1 MRAKNFVAS
10 CLQKNVKKRRGR
22 EDGAAHGKLRKD
34 WWFYGADWK
43 KIARRTCEFR
53 DVPFVPSLDRGSERV
68 NFDEFVIE
76 EDVARK
82 LRPLE
87 PEDVEE
93 LDLINDKEPISRN
106 GRDVLAIIPFKGK
119 DIEADGF
126 SFLKK

>member
-1 MRAKNFVAS
+1 MP
-10 CLQKNVKKRRGR
+10 RR
-22 EDGAAHGKLRKD
+22 
-34 WWFYGADWK
+34 FYGTDWK
-43 KIARRTCEFR
+43 RITRRTCEFK

-93 LDLINDKEPISRN
+93 LDLIC
-106 GRDVLAIIPFKGK
+106 RDRSTPPGTPFHLRSKRDSDDEEDEASVHLDSPLMLEAEAPSDAGFASHAIKP
-119 DIEADGF
+119 DSDEEDE
-126 SFLKK
+126 